1 MQLNQFAYA
10 GRGAPA
16 ASRPRLPPRRGNAR
30 WSWLDDDT
38 LAEVFS
44 NLDDRQLARLANLD
58 WRTRKLA
65 RVAIQR
71 HLRLSASQWAV
82 FDAVL
87 HKGESVLLM
96 GAPGTGK
103 SFLLKVLR
111 ERVRAPMLTASTA
124 AAAEQIGAVTLHSA
138 LGLGIGDK
146 SCVELLH
153 KLRQSRNAH
162 GQKLLARMLAFHTL
176 VIDEVSMLTASTLR
190 LAEEMLTKVR
200 REMPQVI
207 ASGDPMQLRA
217 VKHDIECPFY
227 YAELIKDLKPY
238 VLTESFRQAENSRF
252 LHILNAARIG
262 KARRED
268 ELWLLDNFCPKV
280 DKNAPKLFCMNYE
293 VDRINMEKMAELNT
307 PVTVYIPKT
316 WGRLPPNC
324 MTQSTHT
331 LHVRPGARV
340 MLTRNVKELAEW
352 GLHNGSCGVVTDCG
366 NFRVCVRFDNGKCA
380 EVLHYVQEFEEERKV
395 VGTLAFV
402 PLILAWAVT
411 VHRAQGATLDSMYV
425 DLKSCFEPGQAY
437 VALSRVREASHAEV
451 HNLNLWHLNKIDKEA
466 LHFYQ
471 KCEARSERRA
481 ARRAERERERERAQ
495 QDIDESDPAL
505 HAMLTRIEA
514 EGGRGAIEN
523 FASATALL
531 APRDVVVGGG
541 GS

>member
-1 MQLNQFAYA
+1 MQLNQFAYS

-58 WRTRKLA
+58 WRTRKQA
-65 RVAIQR
+65 RVAIRR

-138 LGLGIGDK
+138 LGLGIGDQ

-153 KLRQSRNAH
+153 KLRKPRNAH
-162 GQKLLARMLAFHTL
+162 GQKVLARMLAFHTL
-176 VIDEVSMLTASTLR
+176 VIDEVSMLTANTLR
-190 LAEEMLTKVR
+190 LAEEMLVKVR
-200 REMPQVI
+200 HKMPQVI

-217 VKHDIECPFY
+217 VKHKIECPFY
-227 YAELIKDLKPY
+227 YAELIKGLKPY
-238 VLTESFRQAENSRF
+238 VLVESFRQAENSRF
-252 LHILNAARIG
+252 LSILNAARVG

-268 ELWLLDNFCPKV
+268 ELWLIDNFCPKV
-280 DKNAPKLFCMNYE
+280 DENAPRLFCRNDE
-293 VDRINMEKMAELNT
+293 VDRINLAKLNGFDDPVSIYRPKMSGQ
-307 PVTVYIPKT
+307 V
-316 WGRLPPNC
+316 PPSY
-324 MTQSTHT
+324 MAWSTHS
-331 LHVRPGARV
+331 LWIKRGARV
-340 MLTRNVKELAEW
+340 MLTRNVPELAEW
-352 GLHNGSCGVVTDCG
+352 GLHNGSCGVATACEEG
-366 NFRVCVRFDNGKCA
+366 RVHVRFDNGTHA
-380 EVLHYVQEFEEERKV
+380 AIARHTQEFEEGNRV
-395 VGTLAFV
+395 VGTLTFV

-425 DLKSCFEPGQAY
+425 DLKNCFEPGQAY

-451 HNLNLWHLNKIDKEA
+451 HNLFLTHLNNIDREA
-466 LHFYQ
+466 LTFYQ

-495 QDIDESDPAL
+495 QDIDENDPAL
-505 HAMLTRIEA
+505 HAMLARIEA
-514 EGGRGAIEN
+514 EGEGAQ
-523 FASATALL
+523 
-531 APRDVVVGGG
+531 
-541 GS
+541 